1 MAQNV
6 EQANLFELSNR
17 SHSILITYSSTSV
30 AGKPQLSYRD
40 KNISRTFLGQ
50 EIRFDDTEIG
60 QLVTVTLEAIP
71 DLRAVTFT
79 LVLTRVN
86 VLPQSGRTLIRV
98 PGILTTTH
106 VTIAGQ
112 GLGAERTYSVVIL
125 QGTAQFVVF

>member
-30 AGKPQLSYRD
+30 DGKPQLSYRD

-50 EIRFDDTEIG
+50 EIRFDDTKIG
-60 QLVTVTLEAIP
+60 QLITVTLEAVP
-71 DLRAVTFT
+71 DLRTVTFT

-86 VLPQSGRTLIRV
+86 VLPQSGGTLIRV
-98 PGILTTTH
+98 PGILTTTYM
-106 VTIAGQ
+106 TIAGQ
-112 GLGAERTYSVVIL
+112 GLGAERTYSVVNL
-125 QGTAQFVVF
+125 WGTAQFVVF